1 MRRMH
6 PVKNTNTSYLRKIGV
21 AECVGTKR
29 MFQFLRGD
37 LTDDSRHLIAC
48 DVHGGAD
55 SGSPAA
61 AARLPSWER
70 G

>member
-1 MRRMH
+1 MR
-6 PVKNTNTSYLRKIGV
+6 
-21 AECVGTKR
+21 GTKR

-55 SGSPAA
+55 SGSPASFVGTGLGQR
-61 AARLPSWER
+61 AR